1 MSGKP
6 AARVNDPTACPIPGH
21 GTNPITAGSPDVL
34 FDSLPAARQT
44 DPTACGS
51 TLAGNVIS
59 NVLINGLP
67 ATTLGTIGSHGN
79 VVIAGSGSVI
89 IGNSNTPAPFTP
101 PTPLNI
107 AASATQALAPN
118 TPSTPQRPTDTL
130 ARTWQEEPGDKAP
143 LGLEEEDEE
152 EELEEKV
159 QQGITLRVGFFFD
172 GTGDNAAN
180 AAIGAMC
187 QAAGLGYSKGDEAEL
202 AQHCPPFQRDPLSS
216 YGRQQ
221 TNVWR
226 LYNLYQD
233 DSSSHVPAEVE
244 VASIPVYV
252 SGVGTKTGKA
262 DTSFPD
268 MALGRGETGVVEK
281 VASSAAAFLERLKL
295 LLGSNPNLLVEKL
308 EIDVFGFSRGAAA
321 ARHFVNDLSRG
332 RDSVLGQALPQ
343 GRRLLAPSFAWR
355 PGQDIRVNVIG
366 LFDTVAAIGEL
377 SDGWNVNDADNGE
390 LALHL
395 GPGCAK
401 RVIHLVAADEYRYN
415 FSLNSTAPGFSEIVL
430 PGAHGDIG
438 GNYPAVADEHLFLTR
453 AFRAEVNKDVPR
465 KETQAWRSAEQALAE
480 WQARGLLAPGQS
492 NGRLFIHSWESR
504 STDNPLRR
512 KVVYAQV
519 KLERQVR
526 GEYGRIPLRIMHA
539 LAKEAGTPF
548 EFIEEFDPKLA
559 VPQQLQPIA
568 AKLLAYAS
576 KGGPL
581 SMPLEEFQL
590 LRAHYLHQSAHWNVH
605 PGESGAL
612 TVHFVNRPTD
622 DLRRTIHP
630 NQSDL
635 EKLLS

>member
-6 AARVNDPTACPIPGH
+6 AARVNDPTACAIPGH

-34 FDSLPAARQT
+34 FDNLPAARQT

-51 TLAGNVIS
+51 ALAGNVIP
-59 NVLINGLP
+59 NVLINSLP

-101 PTPLNI
+101 PRPLDI
-107 AASATQALAPN
+107 AASAAQALAPN
-118 TPSTPQRPTDTL
+118 TPGLPQRPTDTL
-130 ARTWQEEPGDKAP
+130 ARTWQEEPGDPAP

-152 EELEEKV
+152 EELEERV

-180 AAIGAMC
+180 VARGEQCRAN
-187 QAAGLGYSKGDEAEL
+187 QLGYDAADERALLEY
-202 AQHCPPFQRDPLSS
+202 CPPHQMDPMSS
-216 YGRQQ
+216 YGRQR

-226 LYNLYQD
+226 LYNLYRD

-244 VASIPVYV
+244 EASIPVYV

-262 DTSFPD
+262 DNSFPD

-281 VASSAAAFLERLKL
+281 VANSAAAFIERLKL

-332 RDSVLGQALPQ
+332 TDSMLGQALPQ
-343 GRRLLAPSFAWR
+343 GRRPLVRAFAWR

-366 LFDTVAAIGEL
+366 LFDTVAAIGSL
-377 SDGWNVNDADNGE
+377 ADGWDVNDDQNGD
-390 LALHL
+390 LKLHL
-395 GPGCAK
+395 APDSAK
-401 RVIHLVAADEYRYN
+401 QVIHLVAGDEYRHNY
-415 FSLNSTAPGFSEIVL
+415 SLNSTQPNFSEITL

-438 GNYPAVADEHLFLTR
+438 GNYPLEAEEKLFLTQPFRDEVDIRLPNEESR
-453 AFRAEVNKDVPR
+453 ACK
-465 KETQAWRSAEQALAE
+465 QASRALAS
-480 WQARGLLAPGQS
+480 WQQRGLIDLAHP
-492 NGRLFIHSWESR
+492 NGKLFIDWRQAR

-512 KVVYAQV
+512 KVIYAQV
-519 KLERQVR
+519 KLERRVR
-526 GEYGRIPLRIMHA
+526 GEYGRIPLRIMHT
-539 LAKEAGTPF
+539 LAQEAGAPF
-548 EFIEEFDPKLA
+548 RPMPNTSELRLPAELI
-559 VPQQLQPIA
+559 PIA
-568 AKLLAYAS
+568 DKLMAYAQG
-576 KGGPL
+576 KAPL
-581 SMPLEEFQL
+581 NLEFEEQDL
-590 LRAHYLHQSAHWNVH
+590 LYAHFLHQAAHWNVH

-630 NQSDL
+630 NKPDTV
-635 EKLLS
+635 KLLS